1 MVAMV
6 VVIFETSGTEPALPP
21 ESLERLADLGVSRI
35 ALLRDETTA
44 GLVLEGWAFDPVH
57 ARDAVLA
64 TVGAGA
70 GARTLQPL
78 AQIAVSAARDQG
90 GSR

>member
-6 VVIFETSGTEPALPP
+6 VVIFENSGKEPALPP
-21 ESLERLADLGVSRI
+21 KSLERLAELGVSSV
-35 ALLRDETTA
+35 ALVRDEATA
-44 GLVLEGWAFDPVH
+44 GLVLEGWAFDPLR
-57 ARDAVLA
+57 AREAVLDA
-64 TVGAGA
+64 LGAGTE
-70 GARTLQPL
+70 ARTLQPL